1 MNQEVFLKETSC
13 PEIIICVS
21 INSDDLLFSCLNIR
35 RVTQKERDFFSFSAS
50 LPSCRRIP
58 IERQH

>member
-1 MNQEVFLKETSC
+1 MNQEVFLKKTSC

-21 INSDDLLFSCLNIR
+21 INSDDLLFSRLNIR
-35 RVTQKERDFFSFSAS
+35 RVTQKECDFFSFFAS